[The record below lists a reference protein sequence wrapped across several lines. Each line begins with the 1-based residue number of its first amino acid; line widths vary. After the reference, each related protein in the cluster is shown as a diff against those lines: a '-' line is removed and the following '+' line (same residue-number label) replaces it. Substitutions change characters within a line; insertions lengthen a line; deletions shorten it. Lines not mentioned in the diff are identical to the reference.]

1 MSARIN
7 KTPRAAARE
16 AVVSQKSHKRTAKT
30 SLFLLANISGMEK
43 ERRACTATHTQP
55 AAKAGNKRGKVM
67 AKSYTPHR
75 IAFYVGIIAV
85 WQAVAL
91 SGLWPENIFPS
102 PFEVAE
108 DLAYSAAD
116 GSLFYGIASSMW
128 RLIVGLTIAITG
140 GVIFGIFMA
149 RVEVVNQTIGSLVLG
164 LQSIP
169 SVAWVP
175 LGILWFGLTD
185 AGIIFVTAI
194 GAIFAVTI
202 NTYTGVKNINP
213 HFVEAARNMGA
224 KGTQLVTNVLIP
236 AAFPYM
242 ISGFKQGWAF
252 AWRGVI
258 GAELLFSFLG
268 LGFLLNVGRQLNDVS
283 QVIAIMLVIM
293 IIGVVIDGVIFKRL
307 DDKVMSRW
315 GLR

>member
-1 MSARIN
+1 MKKI
-7 KTPRAAARE
+7 
-16 AVVSQKSHKRTAKT
+16 
-30 SLFLLANISGMEK
+30 SLWK
-43 ERRACTATHTQP
+43 
-55 AAKAGNKRGKVM
+55 K
-67 AKSYTPHR
+67 
-75 IAFYVGIIAV
+75 IAFYVILVII
-85 WQAVAL
+85 WQAIATADI
-91 SGLWPENIFPS
+91 WPNTIFPS
-102 PFEVAE
+102 PLEVAE
-108 DLAYSAAD
+108 DLAYGVAD
-116 GSLFYGIASSMW
+116 GSLFFGIGTSMV
-128 RLIVGLTIAITG
+128 RLMIGLAIAIAG
-140 GVIFGIFMA
+140 GVVLGIFMA
-149 RVEVVNQTIGSLVLG
+149 RIEIVNQTIGSLVLG

-169 SVAWVP
+169 SIAWVP
-175 LGILWFGLTD
+175 LAILWFGLTD

-202 NTYTGVKNINP
+202 NTYTGVKNIDPNYIA
-213 HFVEAARNMGA
+213 AARNMGA
-224 KGTQLVTNVLIP
+224 KGSQLITAVLLP

-293 IIGVVIDGVIFKRL
+293 GVGMLVDGLVFKKIEN
-307 DDKVMSRW
+307 KVMFRW

>member
-1 MSARIN
+1 MKKDIF
-7 KTPRAAARE
+7 
-16 AVVSQKSHKRTAKT
+16 AK
-30 SLFLLANISGMEK
+30 K
-43 ERRACTATHTQP
+43 
-55 AAKAGNKRGKVM
+55 
-67 AKSYTPHR
+67 
-75 IAFYVGIIAV
+75 IAFYIIIV
-85 WQAVAL
+85 VIWQLV
-91 SGLWPENIFPS
+91 SMGNIWPNNIFPS
-102 PFEVAE
+102 PYEVGE
-108 DLAYSAAD
+108 DLAFGVAD
-116 GSLFYGIASSMW
+116 GSLFFGIGTSIL
-128 RLIVGLTIAITG
+128 RLLVGLAIAIGG
-140 GVIFGIFMA
+140 GVVLGIFMA

-202 NTYTGVKNINP
+202 NTYTGVKNIHP

>member
-1 MSARIN
+1 MKKDILL
-7 KTPRAAARE
+7 KKF
-16 AVVSQKSHKRTAKT
+16 VFYIIIVSMWQLVSIT
-30 SLFLLANISGMEK
+30 NI
-43 ERRACTATHTQP
+43 
-55 AAKAGNKRGKVM
+55 
-67 AKSYTPHR
+67 
-75 IAFYVGIIAV
+75 
-85 WQAVAL
+85 
-91 SGLWPENIFPS
+91 WPSNIFPS
-102 PFEVAE
+102 PLDVGE
-108 DLAYSAAD
+108 DLIFTAAD
-116 GSLFYGIASSMW
+116 GSLFYGIGTSIL
-128 RLIVGLTIAITG
+128 RLLAGLAIAIGG
-140 GVIFGIFMA
+140 GVILGIFMA
-149 RVEVVNQTIGSLVLG
+149 RVEIVNQTIGSLVLG

-185 AGIIFVTAI
+185 GGIIFVTAI

-224 KGTQLVTNVLIP
+224 KGTQLVTSVLIP

-268 LGFLLNVGRQLNDVS
+268 LGFLLNIGRQLNDVS

-293 IIGVVIDGVIFKRL
+293 IIGIVIDGVIFKKL
-307 DDKVMSRW
+307 EDKVMSRW

>member
-1 MSARIN
+1 MKKN
-7 KTPRAAARE
+7 
-16 AVVSQKSHKRTAKT
+16 VFAK
-30 SLFLLANISGMEK
+30 K
-43 ERRACTATHTQP
+43 
-55 AAKAGNKRGKVM
+55 
-67 AKSYTPHR
+67 
-75 IAFYVGIIAV
+75 IAFYLILIGL
-85 WQAVAL
+85 WQAISISDV
-91 SGLWPENIFPS
+91 WPNNIFPS
-102 PFEVAE
+102 PYEVGV
-108 DLAYSAAD
+108 DLAYSASD
-116 GSLFYGIASSMW
+116 GSLFLGIGTSIM
-128 RLIVGLTIAITG
+128 RLVVGLAIAIFG
-140 GVIFGIFMA
+140 GVVLGIFMA
-149 RVEVVNQTIGSLVLG
+149 RVETVNQTIGSLVLG

-175 LGILWFGLTD
+175 LAILWFGFND
-185 AGIIFVTAI
+185 SGIIFVTAI

-213 HFVEAARNMGA
+213 HYIEAARNMGA

-236 AAFPYM
+236 AAFPFM

-293 IIGVVIDGVIFKRL
+293 VIGIAVDGFIFKKIEN
-307 DDKVMSRW
+307 KVMSRW